1 MPNSHFNFLKLWVI
15 DIIRVQ
21 YISFAHFVNTFF
33 LRATIFAL
41 WFAGKCCKRSLY
53 SREKITYIKVTMNNR
68 SYFRQLI
75 LWNCRRPLEQ
85 HVHLLNWSIKSSK
98 MCSVSSAEDRRSRIG
113 DWREE
118 NFPIREVMLTTLE
131 MNGMD
136 IVNFQNVNIC

>member
-1 MPNSHFNFLKLWVI
+1 
-15 DIIRVQ
+15 
-21 YISFAHFVNTFF
+21 
-33 LRATIFAL
+33 
-41 WFAGKCCKRSLY
+41 
-53 SREKITYIKVTMNNR
+53 
-68 SYFRQLI
+68 
-75 LWNCRRPLEQ
+75 
-85 HVHLLNWSIKSSK
+85 